1 MLVADSARNR
11 LVGIGFISLTFV
23 CFTLLDGGAKW
34 LVRALPV
41 LEVVWL
47 RFVTHLLFTGALLA
61 PRHGW
66 GLIRTRRPRLQ
77 AIRALMLLSMT
88 AMNFTVLQYL
98 QLAVTSSIFFS
109 VPIIVAVLAVPML
122 GERLDFARWAAIL
135 VGFTGVLIIVQPFGQ
150 AFHPAMFVAIANAV
164 LYALFNMIT
173 RMLAAVDTPEATQ
186 FLSALG
192 ATVGLAP
199 FALLYWETPHDAVQW
214 LVAGLLG
221 VLGGLGHYLLA
232 LAHRYAPATVLAPFV
247 YQQVIYMTLFGYVVF
262 GDVPGIPVVV
272 GAAIVVGSGLFL
284 LLRERAKGG
293 ARAA

>member
-1 MLVADSARNR
+1 MLLADSARNR
-11 LVGIGFISLTFV
+11 LVGIGLISLTYL

-34 LVRALPV
+34 LVRTLPV
-41 LEVVWL
+41 LEVVWI
-47 RFVTHLLFTGALLA
+47 RFATHVLFTGALLA
-61 PRHGW
+61 PRHGRA
-66 GLIRTRRPRLQ
+66 LIRTRRPRLQ
-77 AIRALMLLSMT
+77 ALRAIMLLSMT

-109 VPIIVAVLAVPML
+109 VPIIVAVLALPML
-122 GERLDFARWAAIL
+122 HERLDLARWIAIL
-135 VGFTGVLIIVQPFGQ
+135 CGFLGVLVIVQPFGQ
-150 AFHPAMFVAIANAV
+150 DFHPAMFIAIANAV

-199 FALLYWETPHDAVQW
+199 FALLAWEAPHDALEW

-247 YQQVIYMTLFGYVVF
+247 YQQVVYMALFGYLVF
-262 GDVPGIPVVV
+262 GDVPGTPVLV
-272 GAAIVVGSGLFL
+272 GAAIVVGSGLYL
-284 LLRERAKGG
+284 LLRERARSD
-293 ARAA
+293 ARAP